1 MANINNDKALKNT
14 ALFCTGIAVVLY
26 IVFIGFEIKQYNT
39 THMEYTITI
48 DDSVGFNEFYDK
60 YEVISVDGEKYRVI
74 ER

>member
-1 MANINNDKALKNT
+1 MTFKNT
-14 ALFCTGIAVVLY
+14 ALVCFGIAVVLY
-26 IVFIGFEIKQYNT
+26 IAFVGFEIKQYNT

>member
-1 MANINNDKALKNT
+1 MIGDTLKDN
-14 ALFCTGIAVVLY
+14 FM
-26 IVFIGFEIKQYNT
+26 QYNT